1 MGKLTSE
8 SEQKIRNAIISQ
20 VEGLVD
26 AHLDAILD
34 AYRRALIHHSEE
46 GNDKPLKFPV
56 GLRAVLCHDRDW
68 SIEVSIGYGV
78 RVKQS
83 SEITI
88 REDDMVDLM
97 GNAN

>member
-1 MGKLTSE
+1 MGSK
-8 SEQKIRNAIISQ
+8 SEQKIRDAIVSQ
-20 VEGLVD
+20 IENLVD
-26 AHLDAILD
+26 SHMDAILD

-46 GNDKPLKFPV
+46 GNEKPLKFPV
-56 GLRAVLCHDRDW
+56 GLRAVLLHDRDW

-97 GNAN
+97 GSTN